1 MSASAPSSSLK
12 PFEWPPKFCTNCQ
25 RRKVNGMLNSRF
37 SRTKSL
43 SRRALHCEVA
53 VKKRFLREGEHARE
67 LLFLRHVLRRRR
79 ALPPPPPCSLLEA
92 QLALHVAEEQDANA
106 RLVRLKP
113 QFLHHHSAPRTL
125 HPKFWCFL
133 IALERS
139 SAALV
144 VLRQHHP
151 YH

>member
-1 MSASAPSSSLK
+1 MPASAPSSSLK

-67 LLFLRHVLRRRR
+67 LLFLRRVLRRRR
-79 ALPPPPPCSLLEA
+79 ALPPPPPCSLLKA
-92 QLALHVAEEQDANA
+92 QLALHVAEET
-106 RLVRLKP
+106 
-113 QFLHHHSAPRTL
+113 HYYY
-125 HPKFWCFL
+125 L
-133 IALERS
+133 ISRILP
-139 SAALV
+139 
-144 VLRQHHP
+144 H
-151 YH
+151 